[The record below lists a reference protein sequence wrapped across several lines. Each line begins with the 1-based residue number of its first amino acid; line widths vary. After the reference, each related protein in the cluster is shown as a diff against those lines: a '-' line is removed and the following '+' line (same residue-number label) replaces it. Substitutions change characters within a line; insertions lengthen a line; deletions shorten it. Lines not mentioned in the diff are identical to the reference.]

1 MPKRKKK
8 INKLSVILKLIPYI
22 SKRKRAS
29 IKELSE
35 IFSMDE
41 KDIKNCLNTACFTGI
56 PPYTPG
62 DLIYCYVDGDT
73 VEIKFSEH
81 LKAPVRLSIAE
92 ACAVSWYIDKMQ
104 SSGMLDKKQAESIK
118 DKLSK
123 CLQKTEFLPKNFIRT
138 VDTHSGMPEI
148 SRKVAEALNGQKVI
162 DLRYYSSMS
171 DKIVLRT
178 VIPEELFFRA
188 GIGYIWAYD
197 VEDTRRKLFRLER
210 IIKCSISK
218 KKASAGYKCLKK
230 ELDKTFSD
238 FPDKGNIVK
247 IHFSPHTS
255 EYLSFSMPS
264 SSAEKQKDGSIILS
278 LNVISMKWL
287 VKWLIPFGTD
297 AEILEPQSARK
308 VMREYLD
315 RVLESYKRVGRT
327 SKKSYKPKVSEMG
340 NLDGEVL
347 NMNWLHWKKDKKA
360 EDEKE

>member
-8 INKLSVILKLIPYI
+8 TDKLSVILKLIPYI

-29 IKELSE
+29 IKELSG

-41 KDIKNCLNTACFTGI
+41 KDIRNCLHTACFTGI

-73 VEIKFSEH
+73 VELNFAEH

-92 ACAVSWYIDKMQ
+92 ACAVLWYIDRMQ
-104 SSGMLDKKQAESIK
+104 SSGMLDNKQAKSIK
-118 DKLSK
+118 DKLSR
-123 CLQKTEFLPKNFIRT
+123 CLQKTELLPKDFIRT

-148 SRKVAEALNGQKVI
+148 SRKVADALNRQEVI

-171 DKIVLRT
+171 DEIVSRT
-178 VIPEELFFRA
+178 IIPEELFFSA

-197 VEDTRRKLFRLER
+197 LKDTRRKLFRLER
-210 IIKCSISK
+210 ILKCSISK
-218 KKASAGYKCLKK
+218 KKTPSGYKRSEK

-247 IHFSPHTS
+247 IRFSPPTS

-264 SSAEKQKDGSIILS
+264 SSAEKQKDGSVILS

-287 VKWLIPFGTD
+287 LNWLIPFGRD

-308 VMREYLD
+308 AMREYLD
-315 RVLESYKRVGRT
+315 EVLESYKRLGRAT
-327 SKKSYKPKVSEMG
+327 KKAYKPKVSDFKCIDDEIL
-340 NLDGEVL
+340 NL
-347 NMNWLHWKKDKKA
+347 NWLHWRKNKKT
-360 EDEKE
+360 EEEKE

>member
-1 MPKRKKK
+1 MLKRKKK
-8 INKLSVILKLIPYI
+8 TDKLSVILKLIPYI

-35 IFSMDE
+35 IFFMDE

-73 VEIKFSEH
+73 VELKFAEH

-92 ACAVSWYIDKMQ
+92 TCAVLCYIDKMQ
-104 SSGMLDKKQAESIK
+104 SSGMLDKKQTKSIK
-118 DKLSK
+118 DKLNE
-123 CLQKTEFLPKNFIRT
+123 CLQKTEFLPKDFIRT

-148 SRKVAEALNGQKVI
+148 SRKVANALNGQKVI

-171 DKIVLRT
+171 DKIVSRT
-178 VIPEELFFRA
+178 VIPEELFFSA

-197 VEDTRRKLFRLER
+197 VKDNRRKLFRLER
-210 IIKCSISK
+210 IIKCSSSK
-218 KKASAGYKCLKK
+218 KKAPAGYKRSEK

-247 IHFSPHTS
+247 IRFSPHAS
-255 EYLSFSMPS
+255 EYLSFSMPC
-264 SSAEKQKDGSIILS
+264 SSAEKQNDGSVILS

-287 VKWLIPFGTD
+287 LNWLISFGTN

-308 VMREYLD
+308 AMREYLD
-315 RVLESYKRVGRT
+315 EVLGSYKTR
-327 SKKSYKPKVSEMG
+327 
-340 NLDGEVL
+340 
-347 NMNWLHWKKDKKA
+347 
-360 EDEKE
+360 